1 MNPLVGKAPV
11 IIEEKHRRALQ
22 ECRDLCLVYFTAQLS
37 DLYDNVHDIMWD
49 FADRAETNDLQRRFI
64 DAATV
69 VTNGR
74 SDLEFAFRELIS
86 KGFSDFSAGRH
97 LSNMFDNV
105 PQEYLDHEAELEL
118 LSKEETEE
126 SVAIKNIVD
135 KTKSSCYQYLYA
147 LGQRLSLVRGGV
159 KVNDFDIPAGPLH
172 TIYAFRKAAE
182 ALPLSMDIR
191 LVLFFLFEKYVMK
204 EIASIYERYNE
215 CLINVGIFPN
225 LKYTAPKNSSP
236 KPEKPRGSDGR
247 ADDFIPNGVDEITHS
262 VSGVGGTATGKG
274 QVQGSPVSE
283 EIFNAICG
291 LLTMRRKSDPLFQQ
305 HPELNPNAP
314 PVAMTTK
321 PDLVAVI
328 GDIQQAV
335 SKSYVPIKLPD
346 LNENDDALINTTILE
361 QIQNRPANEQNQI
374 FDGVERRRI
383 PFADLDTIEFVGML
397 FEYVLNDKDL
407 PNVAKA
413 LISHLHTPYLKVAVL
428 DKDFLTND
436 QHVSRKL
443 LNLMLEAG
451 RNWVDETQLIHG
463 AYYSMERQV
472 ERILHEFHEDI
483 GLFDELL
490 ADFTNDINALEQKA
504 RSNEERALEAER
516 GRDRLEGARRRAAE
530 VLEKHIGSRELP
542 EVMRT
547 FMFHVWMDRM
557 TLLLLRNPKAEET
570 ASWKRTLIIV
580 DALLWAID
588 APNDKAKQQKL
599 GEIYPVLKRRIEKYL
614 SAVGGYYE
622 PESQALFDLLVEYQ
636 TGKKTISEDVR
647 PEPVAQDELMLE
659 HASNEKEFLHEDS
672 EEIEFAGLVPDAV
685 ATTELPDTPDTS
697 ETEEEDGEFTIEE
710 ELIAKRLRIS
720 EFGTWFEIID
730 DATGMPKRVKLSWY
744 SPMTKKYMFVD
755 RNGIQAAVRP
765 LKRLVKEL
773 SSGKAHILE
782 PPEQSFLDQ
791 AINAIKHMLERAADV
806 VKSAS

>member
-1 MNPLVGKAPV
+1 
-11 IIEEKHRRALQ
+11 
-22 ECRDLCLVYFTAQLS
+22 
-37 DLYDNVHDIMWD
+37 
-49 FADRAETNDLQRRFI
+49 
-64 DAATV
+64 
-69 VTNGR
+69 
-74 SDLEFAFRELIS
+74 
-86 KGFSDFSAGRH
+86 
-97 LSNMFDNV
+97 
-105 PQEYLDHEAELEL
+105 L

-135 KTKSSCYQYLYA
+135 KTKSSCHQYLYA

-172 TIYAFRKAAE
+172 TVYSFRKAAE
-182 ALPLSMDIR
+182 TLPLSMDIR

-204 EIASIYERYNE
+204 EIASVYERYND

-225 LKYTAPKNSSP
+225 LKYTAPKNSSS
-236 KPEKPRGSDGR
+236 KPDQPHGR
-247 ADDFIPNGVDEITHS
+247 DNKTDDFIPKGVDEITHS
-262 VSGVGGTATGKG
+262 VSGVGGATAGGG
-274 QVQGSPVSE
+274 QAQGSPVSE
-283 EIFNAICG
+283 EIFNTICG
-291 LLTMRRKSDPLFQQ
+291 LLTMRRKSDPQFQQ
-305 HPELNPNAP
+305 HPELNPNAS

-328 GDIQQAV
+328 GDIQQAA
-335 SKSYVPIKLPD
+335 SKNYSPIQLPD
-346 LNENDDALINTTILE
+346 LNENDESLINTAILE
-361 QIQNRPANEQNQI
+361 QIQNRPADEQNQI

-397 FEYVLNDKDL
+397 FEYVLNDDDL

-428 DKDFLTND
+428 DKAFLTND

-490 ADFTNDINALEQKA
+490 ADFTKDINALEQKA
-504 RSNEERALEAER
+504 RANEERALEAER
-516 GRDRLEGARRRAAE
+516 GRDRLEGARKRAAE
-530 VLEKHIGSRELP
+530 VLEKHIGLRELP

-547 FMFHVWMDRM
+547 FMFHVWKDRM
-557 TLLLLRNPKAEET
+557 TLLLLRNPEAEET
-570 ASWKRTLIIV
+570 ASWKRTLIVV

-588 APNDKAKQQKL
+588 APNDKSKQEKL

-636 TGKKTISEDVR
+636 TGKKTLSEDVQ
-647 PEPVAQDELMLE
+647 PKPVVQDELMLE
-659 HASNEKEFLHEDS
+659 HASQEKEFLHEDS
-672 EEIEFAGLVPDAV
+672 EEIELEGLVPDAV
-685 ATTELPDTPDTS
+685 ATTELPDTPDVS
-697 ETEEEDGEFTIEE
+697 KTEEEDGEFTIEE

-730 DATGMPKRVKLSWY
+730 DATGKPRRVKLSWY

-773 SSGKAHILE
+773 SSGAAQILE

-791 AINAIKHMLERAADV
+791 AINAIKQMLERAADV